1 MNTNRLSSPASTT
14 TPRRSAGLLL
24 ALCVT
29 ITVAI
34 TGCGGDGSDGLSKAA
49 LSLGLSDA
57 PALPAEILD
66 VLCDASQDTPCSAT
80 TLAETFDRILPYAAS
95 RPGSHVRLWKVGRDV
110 SDIFLLADQVSPP
123 TPAKKKAVKS
133 SRLRWVADVRRYL
146 LKAAEPTL
154 QERRVMRSPLLEAV
168 TKVALAEIP
177 GVSLRTIVFLTD
189 GLEVSSYADW
199 ECAELVPVDVLRTRL
214 HSEHVLSPGVLKDTR
229 VSLSFTDMAHAPR
242 NRCRSSIPRLTAIMD
257 GWKQLLREAGA
268 SEVFITT
275 GVGPIGE
282 RPTDEGGA
290 K

>member
-1 MNTNRLSSPASTT
+1 MMTT
-14 TPRRSAGLLL
+14 RTAAPGLRRHLFTAAVFL
-24 ALCVT
+24 AALAV
-29 ITVAI
+29 
-34 TGCGGDGSDGLSKAA
+34 TGCGGDGNDGLSKAA

-57 PALPAEILD
+57 PAPPVEILD

-80 TLAETFDRILPYAAS
+80 TLAESFDRILPYAAS

-123 TPAKKKAVKS
+123 TATKKKAVKS
-133 SRLRWVADVRRYL
+133 SRLRWVNETRRFL

-154 QERRVMRSPLLEAV
+154 VERRATRSPLTEAL

-177 GVSLRTIVFLTD
+177 GISLRTIVFITD
-189 GLEVSSYADW
+189 GLEVSAYADW
-199 ECAELVPVDVLRTRL
+199 ECAALVPIDALSARL
-214 HSEHVLSPGVLKDTR
+214 HAEHVLSPGALKDTK

-282 RPTDEGGA
+282 RPTEEGA
-290 K
+290 SK